1 MLGIVATAKNIVLF
15 FFVGLLFH
23 ISKFN
28 LNYSYVSLLF
38 SLPFHFMMI
47 ELRHFAI
54 KLPGSWLN
62 MKENAKYIGSFSLI
76 IEMII

>member
-1 MLGIVATAKNIVLF
+1 MLGIVATKKNCS

-28 LNYSYVSLLF
+28 LNYSCVSLFF
-38 SLPFHFMMI
+38 SLTFHFMMI

-54 KLPGSWLN
+54 ELF
-62 MKENAKYIGSFSLI
+62 FS
-76 IEMII
+76 